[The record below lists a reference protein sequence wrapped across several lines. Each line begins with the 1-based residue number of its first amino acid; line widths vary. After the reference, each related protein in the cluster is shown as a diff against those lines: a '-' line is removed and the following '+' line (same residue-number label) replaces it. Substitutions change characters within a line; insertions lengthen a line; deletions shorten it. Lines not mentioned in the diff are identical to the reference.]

1 MPLQVV
7 LQASPAMVALAS
19 TAPTLVLVLCC
30 QVEGHAVG
38 QSLALP
44 VAVTKFCSPPD
55 APLPRDLFFSQWR
68 ALAGAQTVDVC
79 PCLCQSLSQLQ
90 C

>member
-1 MPLQVV
+1 MQIPLNVTAMAPFV
-7 LQASPAMVALAS
+7 AEPRLQLGY
-19 TAPTLVLVLCC
+19 
-30 QVEGHAVG
+30 QVEGHAVE

-68 ALAGAQTVDVC
+68 ALAGASLCHHGGVD
-79 PCLCQSLSQLQ
+79 L
-90 C
+90 

>member
-1 MPLQVV
+1 MQCWPRMLWLHMRV
-7 LQASPAMVALAS
+7 LAPILALMY
-19 TAPTLVLVLCC
+19 CH
-30 QVEGHAVG
+30 QVEAHAVG

-68 ALAGAQTVDVC
+68 ALGGASPYRRAV
-79 PCLCQSLSQLQ
+79 
-90 C
+90 